1 MARRRAIRQSES
13 VQIDSGSPD
22 EEEIVLRLRD
32 IMTTDVTVFAPDT
45 TIQTA
50 MLVLSSGHMSGA
62 PVLEGRKVV
71 GVVSATDLLS
81 FAAELPGLPNNQPA
95 ALQEELPDEELG
107 DGEPAGAFF
116 HEAWTD
122 VGPGMSERMRD
133 QDGHEWNS
141 LGEHVVAEAM
151 NQAVWSLHPVTPVDL
166 AADYMRARGIHR
178 VLVMENSRLLGIV
191 TTSDIVGA
199 VADHTLTT
207 RTHRVEKD

>member
-1 MARRRAIRQSES
+1 M
-13 VQIDSGSPD
+13 
-22 EEEIVLRLRD
+22 LRLRD

-50 MLVLSSGHMSGA
+50 MLILSSGHMSGA
-62 PVLEGRKVV
+62 PVVEGRRVV

-81 FAAELPGLPNNQPA
+81 FAAELPGLPINQPE
-95 ALQEELPDEELG
+95 ALQEEPPDDELG

-122 VGPGMSERMRD
+122 VGPGISERMRD
-133 QDGHEWNS
+133 ADGHEWNA

-151 NQAVWSLHPVTPVDL
+151 NQAVWSLHPGTPVEL

-178 VLVMENSRLLGIV
+178 VLVMENDRLLGIV
-191 TTSDIVGA
+191 STSDIAGA
-199 VADHTLTT
+199 VADLGFGTPAHAGMPL
-207 RTHRVEKD
+207 HGKDVP